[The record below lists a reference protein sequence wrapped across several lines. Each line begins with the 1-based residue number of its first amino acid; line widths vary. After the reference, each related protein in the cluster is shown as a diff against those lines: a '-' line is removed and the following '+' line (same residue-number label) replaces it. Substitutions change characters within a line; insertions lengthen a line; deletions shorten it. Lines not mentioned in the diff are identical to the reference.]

1 MILRDKPIKTIPE
14 QAPLPAPQLGDADW
28 TAIER
33 VLPDQWQAKARELHA
48 IRRTRGLSDPATLL
62 RVLLIHIAQGCGL
75 RETSE
80 RARLGG
86 IATLSDV
93 AILKRLRNC
102 ARWFEWMG
110 SQIRQQWSPAAL
122 QTGQELRPC
131 WSKYSIRLVDG
142 TVVSEPGATGSR
154 WRLHYSVQWPSLR
167 ADEVIVSTYKEGET
181 LRRFAV
187 LPNQVLVADRGFA
200 NPPGVAHVH
209 DAAGFVVVRTN
220 LVTLPLYT
228 AQAKSLDVLACV
240 SALQEGEC
248 GAWPAY
254 VKHNKRL
261 IAGRLCAVKKDAASS
276 LKARARATRES
287 QRNGTELQP
296 RTLLAADYVLIFT
309 TVAHEIGANEV
320 LDLYRA
326 RWQIELVFKQLKSLA
341 GLGHLKKHDP
351 DAARAWLQG
360 KLLVALLIDALRVAS
375 EAFSPWGYVQL
386 IGSSTPAHGSDGQM
400 EKEKKS
406 TSAPS
411 VCVAGV
417 RADA

>member
-1 MILRDKPIKTIPE
+1 MILHDAPVKETPE
-14 QAPLPAPQLGDADW
+14 QTPLPAPPLGDADW
-28 TAIER
+28 AAIER
-33 VLPDQWQAKARELHA
+33 VLPQQWQAKARELHA
-48 IRRTRGLSDPATLL
+48 IRRTRGISDPATLL
-62 RVLLIHIAQGCGL
+62 RVMLIHIAQGCGL
-75 RETSE
+75 RETAE

-102 ARWFEWMG
+102 GRWFEWMG
-110 SQIRQQWSPAAL
+110 SQMRQQWSPAAL
-122 QTGQELRPC
+122 QTGQALRPC
-131 WSKYSIRLVDG
+131 WSQYSIRLVDG
-142 TVVSEPGATGSR
+142 TVVSEPGATGSK

-167 ADEVIVSTYKEGET
+167 ADEVVVSPYKEGET

-187 LPNQVLVADRGFA
+187 LPDQVFLGDRGFA

-209 DAAGFVVVRTN
+209 DAGGFVVVRTN

-228 AQAKSLDVLACV
+228 AQAESLDILACV
-240 SALQEGEC
+240 SALKEGEC

-261 IAGRLCAVKKDAASS
+261 IAGRLCAVKKDASS
-276 LKARARATRES
+276 ALKARARATRES
-287 QRNGTELQP
+287 QRNGTQLQP
-296 RTLLAADYVLIFT
+296 RTLLAADYVLVFT
-309 TVAHEIGANEV
+309 TVAPEIDANEV

-375 EAFSPWGYVQL
+375 EAFSPWGYVPL
-386 IGSSTPAHGSDGQM
+386 ITPTPGQYDQAGKD
-400 EKEKKS
+400 EQSK
-406 TSAPS
+406 SAPS
-411 VCVAGV
+411 VPMAGV
-417 RADA
+417 CANA